1 MPAKTE
7 KQRRF
12 MAMCANNPSAAKGK
26 CPSKEVAREFSHKP
40 NRKKRTVPKPD
51 RRGYY

>member
-12 MAMCANNPSAAKGK
+12 LAICAYNPEKAKGK
-26 CPSKEVAREFSHKP
+26 CPSKEVAKHFTHKVKGKG
-40 NRKKRTVPKPD
+40 KKRGK
-51 RRGYY
+51 RS